1 MLLQVRLY
9 TVICSSYAHPL
20 GAEAP
25 CCTRFGQGPSR
36 QPLVWDLVRCSGRE
50 SNLAECSRSIR
61 STCGHNADASVICSL
76 VKTCDNNHRA
86 LCTHMSTECPEENMF
101 PCSESPPDNP
111 VCVSE
116 LQFCDGI
123 ADCPGG
129 SDEPA
134 DCARGQATCEVKIVF
149 IYK

>member
-1 MLLQVRLY
+1 M
-9 TVICSSYAHPL
+9 IA
-20 GAEAP
+20 
-25 CCTRFGQGPSR
+25 
-36 QPLVWDLVRCSGRE
+36 
-50 SNLAECSRSIR
+50 I
-61 STCGHNADASVICSL
+61 TCRD
-76 VKTCDNNHRA
+76 
-86 LCTHMSTECPEENMF
+86 LCTHLSIECPEENMF

-134 DCARGQATCEVKIVF
+134 DCARGQATCEVKLVLTISNMPVF
-149 IYK
+149 RVLCARRGTISE